1 MWQTLEV
8 ISTLVIPVML
18 PVIPY
23 MIESLLKLSA
33 TATLFNTLT

>member
-8 ISTLVIPVML
+8 ISTLVIPIML
-18 PVIPY
+18 HSHPY

-33 TATLFNTLT
+33 IATLFNTLT

>member
-23 MIESLLKLSA
+23 MIESLLSI
-33 TATLFNTLT
+33 ATLFNILT